1 MIDVKKTKDGYKV
14 IIYKPE
20 NMKQGKWEKILIMTA
35 KALEPLG
42 IQVKRVDV
50 PTL

>member
-20 NMKQGKWEKILIMTA
+20 NMKLGGKNDNT
-35 KALEPLG
+35 
-42 IQVKRVDV
+42 
-50 PTL
+50 